1 MADSV
6 AELQKWFSASFREM
20 SNQRLS
26 PIDVSSPAIPRSPVS
41 SSLVAM
47 VQELTREA
55 DNIRRLSRF
64 PRFSLR
70 IDHACVSANLQ
81 STPHGS
87 VTLAT
92 TAQPC
97 GSGGWSLTP

>member
-6 AELQKWFSASFREM
+6 AELQKWFPASFREM

-26 PIDVSSPAIPRSPVS
+26 PIDVSSTAIPRSPVS

-64 PRFSLR
+64 RDFRYGL
-70 IDHACVSANLQ
+70 IMLAFQ
-81 STPHGS
+81 QISTAHRTDRSRWRPPPSPAAPAAG
-87 VTLAT
+87 A
-92 TAQPC
+92 
-97 GSGGWSLTP
+97 